1 MCSPRK
7 TALTSRE
14 LLRPS
19 RTRQASDVPAIAFED
34 LITDPVN
41 PWTGSPLHL
50 LTTKEK
56 NELAIVSMSDA
67 NGVKAN
73 VNNGYKIK
81 DSDWYMVHDSI
92 FDSSNWEHNHPSK

>member
-1 MCSPRK
+1 MVKDFNAHTGENLKIDNSFM
-7 TALTSRE
+7 THA
-14 LLRPS
+14 
-19 RTRQASDVPAIAFED
+19 DVPAIAFED